1 LRLLQINNE
10 DCMAL
15 IKCPEC
21 GSEVSSIAV
30 SCPKCAYPIA
40 SASVKDKTV
49 LIEQTSKHIKRQKA
63 IVAGMIF
70 GGLGVNIIFVNCLA
84 SSQTSTQYVFYGI
97 ASSLGLLVLIIGIIS
112 GIVIKINSWW
122 HHG

>member
-1 LRLLQINNE
+1 MIQKHE
-10 DCMAL
+10 DYMAL

-21 GSEVSSIAV
+21 GNEVSSVAA

-40 SASVKDKTV
+40 SAPIKDKTV